1 MKASTI
7 AALLA
12 FAAAARHS
20 PEPSRSVADLAE
32 LIATHEVDQEE
43 PAAATADPV
52 ATDPAAGVESLD
64 AIAAAG
70 QELDAPAPSDTKA
83 EQAVL
88 ASDNDVVRAVQVR
101 VRAPRGA
108 T

>member
-32 LIATHEVDQEE
+32 LIATHEADQEE

-52 ATDPAAGVESLD
+52 ATDPAAGVEVQTVSF
-64 AIAAAG
+64 
-70 QELDAPAPSDTKA
+70 Q
-83 EQAVL
+83 
-88 ASDNDVVRAVQVR
+88 DVVRSLSADEIAQLRDFLAKVD
-101 VRAPRGA
+101 ADPA
-108 T
+108 TTETAAA